1 MSYTLKNYLDD
12 TNKIEADILKIIR
25 KYYIEGT
32 GVDVYGQVQA
42 GLIEAGN
49 NIVDWRRQLK

>member
-32 GVDVYGQVQA
+32 GVDVYGQA
-42 GLIEAGN
+42 KLIEAGN

>member
-1 MSYTLKNYLDD
+1 MDLKEYL
-12 TNKIEADILKIIR
+12 KECAPIEADLLNLIS
-25 KYYIEGT
+25 KYFIEGS

-42 GLIEAGN
+42 KLIEAGN